1 MNPQQRN
8 SNELIHGLLNL
19 GPHAIPAAL
28 QPPAMQV
35 TPDMLMILLG
45 CMLEEQNKA
54 LPELKA
60 ALEALIAERH
70 NHFHVKPSKTTAD
83 DRDWRKCNNPIC
95 RDMVT
100 IIDRAAVN
108 EAVITQF
115 QFERI
120 RLSKA
125 IMLQPMHGKLR
136 VYMQEAD
143 EVKAEAARIILP

>member
-1 MNPQQRN
+1 MSPRRVALGGLGSLSGAAVLQNPN
-8 SNELIHGLLNL
+8 
-19 GPHAIPAAL
+19 AA
-28 QPPAMQV
+28 
-35 TPDMLMILLG
+35 G
-45 CMLEEQNKA
+45 CSCTDRRRRSQ
-54 LPELKA
+54 
-60 ALEALIAERH
+60 
-70 NHFHVKPSKTTAD
+70 PSKTTAD

-136 VYMQEAD
+136 IYMQEAD
-143 EVKAEAARIILP
+143 EVKAEASRIILP